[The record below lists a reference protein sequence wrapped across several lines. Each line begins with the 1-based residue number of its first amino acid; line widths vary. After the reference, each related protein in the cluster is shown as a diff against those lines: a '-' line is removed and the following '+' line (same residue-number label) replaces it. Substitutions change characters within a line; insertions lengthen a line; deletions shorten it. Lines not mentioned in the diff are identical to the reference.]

1 MTIYLPEEKGQKIV
15 SRRQKVLSMEKVSL
29 GKSTSL
35 IGKLSSTYLAVL
47 SSRATAA
54 ANKKI
59 HEKQPY

>member
-29 GKSTSL
+29 RESTSL
-35 IGKLSSTYLAVL
+35 IGKLTSTYLAVL

-54 ANKKI
+54 PNKKDS
-59 HEKQPY
+59 